1 MAIYIIVDRQSNL
14 IVNVVSTS
22 TPLCSSAKLKA
33 IKAGELTLDHYY
45 RMKKK
50 AQELGVLVDAGA
62 LAKLSPN
69 FCELL
74 KLK

>member
-22 TPLCSSAKLKA
+22 TPLRSSAKLKA
-33 IKAGELTLDHYY
+33 IKAGELTLNHYY
-45 RMKKK
+45 KLKKK
-50 AQELGVLVDAGA
+50 AQEQGILVDAGA